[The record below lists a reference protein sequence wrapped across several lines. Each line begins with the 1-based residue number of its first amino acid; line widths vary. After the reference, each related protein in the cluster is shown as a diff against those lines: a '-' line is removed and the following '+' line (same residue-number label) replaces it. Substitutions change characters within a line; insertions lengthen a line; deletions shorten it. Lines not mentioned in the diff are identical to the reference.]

1 MLTAELLKP
10 HRLNALGRTWER
22 GTQYPIDLTTAR
34 SLAKNP
40 RFQVNGLMEA
50 VEALAS
56 GKSLEE
62 LGIHETPETDLVEL
76 EQDEGEGGEQT
87 GDLLDR
93 IREAADALDVDVDE
107 NFDHE
112 GKPSVEAL
120 SKALGE
126 EITVEQRDEAIAP
139 PAKPG
144 QLVADE
150 KPAGAAPNRA
160 LKIRSNKPRP
170 KKKPAAKPAAAEKA
184 VEV

>member
-10 HRLNALGRTWER
+10 ARLNALGRTWER
-22 GTQYPIDLTTAR
+22 GEQVPVDLTTAR
-34 SLAKNP
+34 VLAKNS
-40 RFQVNGLMEA
+40 RFQVNGLLEA

-56 GKSLEE
+56 GKTLDE
-62 LGIHETPETDLVEL
+62 LGIHETPE
-76 EQDEGEGGEQT
+76 QDAEERQQEEGGEQPS
-87 GDLLDR
+87 GDILER

-107 NFDHE
+107 NFGAD
-112 GKPSVEAL
+112 GKPTVEAI

-126 EITVEQRDEAIAP
+126 EITMEQRDAALAP

-150 KPAGAAPNRA
+150 KPAGAAANRT
-160 LKIRSNKPRP
+160 LKIKGKSRP
-170 KKKPAAKPAAAEKA
+170 QQRKAQPAKPAAEEKT